1 MKKASTNIIYNAVY
15 QLLIIVLPFVTTP
28 YVARVLGK
36 EALGI
41 NSYVNSIPVFLSF
54 IILMGMNQVGVRVIA
69 QSTKENLEEN
79 FKKLWGLQLLSGL
92 IVIISYIVVVC
103 LFMSYKFYFLIEIPF
118 LIGYVLDI
126 SWFYIGRGQ
135 VKTVV
140 MRNTIIKLTLV
151 ATIFIFVHSEQ
162 DLWIYLLINSITY
175 LANFV
180 FWLGIKTEI
189 PQFKFGRIHFSKQ
202 YLKESITVTIPSVA
216 AQFYTSFDQ
225 TIIGLL
231 AGSVQL
237 TYYAQTQTMARAVV
251 QLLGSVTIVLM
262 PIMAKMD
269 SEEADE
275 NQIQNLL
282 KVSLDYTLI
291 LGLLFTSALM
301 VNANKFIVWF
311 FGSRYQ
317 AMTDN
322 FFWVSLLVVIIPYGG
337 IYANQFA
344 LSKGMYRIVAIPYLV
359 GAVFSLIGNFVFAG
373 RFGAN
378 GGTTIIVL
386 TELLVCGMRIWLVR
400 GHLDFKFLWHEHWK
414 YWLIFSLTLLI
425 GLHIPIN
432 LGSLFFDLVVQT
444 IIVGLLFVI
453 LLVGL
458 NTRVRQDLMRLKKG

>member
-162 DLWIYLLINSITY
+162 DLWIC
-175 LANFV
+175 
-180 FWLGIKTEI
+180 
-189 PQFKFGRIHFSKQ
+189 
-202 YLKESITVTIPSVA
+202 
-216 AQFYTSFDQ
+216 
-225 TIIGLL
+225 
-231 AGSVQL
+231 
-237 TYYAQTQTMARAVV
+237 
-251 QLLGSVTIVLM
+251 
-262 PIMAKMD
+262 
-269 SEEADE
+269 
-275 NQIQNLL
+275 
-282 KVSLDYTLI
+282 
-291 LGLLFTSALM
+291 
-301 VNANKFIVWF
+301 
-311 FGSRYQ
+311 
-317 AMTDN
+317 
-322 FFWVSLLVVIIPYGG
+322 LLV
-337 IYANQFA
+337 
-344 LSKGMYRIVAIPYLV
+344 R
-359 GAVFSLIGNFVFAG
+359 
-373 RFGAN
+373 
-378 GGTTIIVL
+378 
-386 TELLVCGMRIWLVR
+386 
-400 GHLDFKFLWHEHWK
+400 D
-414 YWLIFSLTLLI
+414 
-425 GLHIPIN
+425 
-432 LGSLFFDLVVQT
+432 
-444 IIVGLLFVI
+444 
-453 LLVGL
+453 
-458 NTRVRQDLMRLKKG
+458 